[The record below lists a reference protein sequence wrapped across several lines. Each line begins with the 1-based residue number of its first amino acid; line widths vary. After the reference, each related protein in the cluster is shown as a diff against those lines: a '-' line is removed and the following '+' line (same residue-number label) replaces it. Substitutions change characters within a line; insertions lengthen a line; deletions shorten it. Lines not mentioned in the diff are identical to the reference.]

1 MTRISLNI
9 ILIFCFI
16 SLSYS
21 DEFENLNSNAFEL
34 SPIIVPDG
42 SRIWFTRESH
52 PENINHKVDPYSQD
66 IWFSDFENGRWKEP
80 THGGTVINNE
90 GFNRVISC
98 SADGK
103 RIFLSGNYL
112 DEGWVSEG
120 ISFSDFKNGK
130 WTKPDKIE
138 ITEFTNYS
146 NYIDYYISVNGN
158 ILIISATTN
167 TTFGKR
173 DLYISKYLDG
183 KWSSPVN
190 LGETVNSSNE
200 DFSPYL
206 APDNKT
212 LYFASNRSGGKGDS
226 DIWVT
231 KRLDED
237 FTSWTEPINLG
248 QNINT
253 EGWDAYFSIKANSDE
268 AVIVRVVDKLNGNT
282 DIKKIEL
289 SDTVKPSKVIVL
301 KGKIIDEST
310 NMGLKSDLVVE
321 NLDKSKIL
329 REITSNDNGEFE
341 IIIDEISK
349 IGLSAN
355 KDNYYPI
362 SENLD
367 VEDFG
372 NHIYKVIKM
381 KKIEIGQSIRLNN
394 IFFRT
399 GEAELLDKSFIELNR
414 VADLLSN
421 NPNMKILIKGYTD
434 NIGTPINNQ
443 KLSENRAKSVADYL
457 INMGYELSRVDFK
470 GFGEENPIKDNSTEE
485 GRAYNRRVEFE
496 IIEN

>member
-1 MTRISLNI
+1 
-9 ILIFCFI
+9 
-16 SLSYS
+16 
-21 DEFENLNSNAFEL
+21 
-34 SPIIVPDG
+34 
-42 SRIWFTRESH
+42 
-52 PENINHKVDPYSQD
+52 
-66 IWFSDFENGRWKEP
+66 
-80 THGGTVINNE
+80 
-90 GFNRVISC
+90 
-98 SADGK
+98 
-103 RIFLSGNYL
+103 
-112 DEGWVSEG
+112 
-120 ISFSDFKNGK
+120 
-130 WTKPDKIE
+130 
-138 ITEFTNYS
+138 
-146 NYIDYYISVNGN
+146 
-158 ILIISATTN
+158 
-167 TTFGKR
+167 
-173 DLYISKYLDG
+173 
-183 KWSSPVN
+183 
-190 LGETVNSSNE
+190 
-200 DFSPYL
+200 
-206 APDNKT
+206 
-212 LYFASNRSGGKGDS
+212 
-226 DIWVT
+226 
-231 KRLDED
+231 
-237 FTSWTEPINLG
+237 
-248 QNINT
+248 
-253 EGWDAYFSIKANSDE
+253 
-268 AVIVRVVDKLNGNT
+268 
-282 DIKKIEL
+282 
-289 SDTVKPSKVIVL
+289 
-301 KGKIIDEST
+301 
-310 NMGLKSDLVVE
+310 MGLKSDLVVE